1 MQDTVK
7 TFRADTLEMIG
18 STTLKD
24 MDYESFNNL
33 SVSAENDKY
42 ISIQD
47 YAYGANAHFNAK
59 TMKKVFSYDEDSYYF
74 YNDDRSLIT
83 IAQKN
88 ELVTY
93 DAATGK
99 VKKKTAIP
107 DAYDRGLQ
115 VGDYTIFG
123 NDKKIAI
130 RKKGKKDVILKD
142 AVIYT
147 SNEKQ
152 KVLISDKSRT
162 FFPDRAS

>member
-1 MQDTVK
+1 
-7 TFRADTLEMIG
+7 
-18 STTLKD
+18 
-24 MDYESFNNL
+24 
-33 SVSAENDKY
+33 
-42 ISIQD
+42 
-47 YAYGANAHFNAK
+47 
-59 TMKKVFSYDEDSYYF
+59 MKKVFSYDEDSYYF

-152 KVLISDKSRT
+152 KLLCYRGCRQMVCLFVRKGKSYQSGKSRNICVYDL
-162 FFPDRAS
+162 F